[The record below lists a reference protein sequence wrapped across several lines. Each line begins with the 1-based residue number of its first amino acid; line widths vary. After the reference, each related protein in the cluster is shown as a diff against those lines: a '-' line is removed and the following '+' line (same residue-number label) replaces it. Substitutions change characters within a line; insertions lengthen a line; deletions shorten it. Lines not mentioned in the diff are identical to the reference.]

1 MMAFP
6 TPIRRAMI
14 TLGGRPYAIQK
25 LEGEAADR
33 WFMALAL
40 FQQKFGHQPVEV
52 APLLAAT
59 YPCFIPWLSELLP
72 KYDHA
77 LPWHD
82 AQRSEL
88 LTALLAITHLNFSD
102 RQMGGET

>member
-1 MMAFP
+1 MMAFS

-14 TLGGRPYAIQK
+14 TLGGQPYAIAR

-40 FQQKFGHQPVEV
+40 FQQKTGYPPVEI
-52 APLLAAT
+52 AAFLAAMH
-59 YPCFIPWLSELLP
+59 PRFIPSLSELLP
-72 KYDHA
+72 KYDRA

-82 AQRSEL
+82 ARRSEL

>member
-14 TLGGRPYAIQK
+14 TLGGKPYTIAR

-33 WFMALAL
+33 WLMALAL
-40 FQQKFGHQPVEV
+40 FQQKTGYPPVEV
-52 APLLAAT
+52 AALLAVM
-59 YPCFIPWLSELLP
+59 YPRFIPSLSELLR
-72 KYDHA
+72 KYDYA

-82 AQRSEL
+82 ARRSEL
-88 LTALLAITHLNFSD
+88 LTALLAIAHLNFSD